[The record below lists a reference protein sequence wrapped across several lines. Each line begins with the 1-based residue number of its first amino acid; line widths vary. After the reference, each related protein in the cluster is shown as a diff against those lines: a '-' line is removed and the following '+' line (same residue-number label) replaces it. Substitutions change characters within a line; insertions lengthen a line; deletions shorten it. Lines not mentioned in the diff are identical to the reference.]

1 MLFFFV
7 MDSHS
12 PPDVCN
18 VFSESQVRLLNA
30 PDPSIPQY
38 EKIFQDDEDEENEE
52 DEGEK
57 TRENRRWEQERNR
70 ILFNYLQFSYYG
82 SSSALLMYEL
92 AWKMSRDNNDLLWW
106 AIIGIT
112 EQYILLKTET
122 DKYVLETGNVR
133 HHVSRLNQTDDSVD
147 SMKLSFDKELNLNL
161 YRHWSVFDSL
171 HHTARMGLPLIEC
184 KQNFATMDLSLRN
197 NIIDIFESKSSK
209 YNMESITLSRSHID
223 SLNLGIDRAKEKLE
237 ILMGQVQTFLDL
249 RLIVSAGPFLYAIIQ
264 DGTPNSQ
271 FFSSPNSLTLL
282 GQFTLRA
289 HASVTQSKKVG
300 NLPLV
305 ISAPLNP
312 EKGTC
317 LVLGVPPISDRSR
330 KNLLG
335 KAFEQSAQKTGIKK
349 EWKLLYTKR
358 SRYYI
363 LQPYISGHLGI
374 SCHGLLISDTSGLKN
389 QEEDMNGTSDPDSKR
404 IKCVFLGDGAVG
416 KTSLI
421 VAYTTD
427 GYTSEYVPTAIDT
440 YDVVVRVDGV
450 PLTFEMCDT
459 PGQEDFDDLRPLV
472 YPNTDV
478 FILCF
483 SVVSPTSFKNIKEK
497 WIPELKKR
505 SSRKTPVLLVGTQS
519 DLREDVNTLLELN
532 RNYEAPVTENEAKK
546 NGIGSGMQ
554 RIYREPEARS
564 GCAVWAPEPE
574 RGFLDVSN
582 SFAVPFDE
590 EEKEVWYLDH
600 EYLENMYAMFKKVNA
615 KERIVGWYH
624 TGPKLHRN
632 DILINDLISNYS
644 SNSVLVIIDAKPSA
658 QRAVGLPTEAYV
670 SHVATE
676 IGAEEAEEVGVEHLL
691 RDIKDTTVGTLSQK
705 SDQSAHGSQ
714 RTTPQAQ
721 RYGKLSQPG
730 HTRKAAS

>member
-1 MLFFFV
+1 MFISDLKKDFFDVICSGGSRVLILVNFDVDALCGVKILQYLLQCDHVPYSLLPIKGKTDLIQQYKQHPGATNILINCGGNVDLVELLDPEENAVFFV

-171 HHTARMGLPLIEC
+171 HHTAYTASKFKVWTLKGKQRLYEFLAELGLPLIEC

-209 YNMESITLSRSHID
+209 YNMESITYGSFTASFGYRHKFCASDVVYALISLMEKTESNESFLKSLDSLSRSHID

-335 KAFEQSAQKTGIKK
+335 KAFEQSAQKTGSKY
-349 EWKLLYTKR
+349 LLDYFDPSLIQLKTEDR
-358 SRYYI
+358 SKFFD
-363 LQPYISGHLGI
+363 G
-374 SCHGLLISDTSGLKN
+374 LIS
-389 QEEDMNGTSDPDSKR
+389 
-404 IKCVFLGDGAVG
+404 I
-416 KTSLI
+416 
-421 VAYTTD
+421 
-427 GYTSEYVPTAIDT
+427 
-440 YDVVVRVDGV
+440 
-450 PLTFEMCDT
+450 LT
-459 PGQEDFDDLRPLV
+459 
-472 YPNTDV
+472 
-478 FILCF
+478 
-483 SVVSPTSFKNIKEK
+483 
-497 WIPELKKR
+497 
-505 SSRKTPVLLVGTQS
+505 
-519 DLREDVNTLLELN
+519 
-532 RNYEAPVTENEAKK
+532 
-546 NGIGSGMQ
+546 
-554 RIYREPEARS
+554 
-564 GCAVWAPEPE
+564 
-574 RGFLDVSN
+574 
-582 SFAVPFDE
+582 
-590 EEKEVWYLDH
+590 
-600 EYLENMYAMFKKVNA
+600 
-615 KERIVGWYH
+615 
-624 TGPKLHRN
+624 
-632 DILINDLISNYS
+632 
-644 SNSVLVIIDAKPSA
+644 
-658 QRAVGLPTEAYV
+658 
-670 SHVATE
+670 
-676 IGAEEAEEVGVEHLL
+676 
-691 RDIKDTTVGTLSQK
+691 
-705 SDQSAHGSQ
+705 
-714 RTTPQAQ
+714 
-721 RYGKLSQPG
+721 
-730 HTRKAAS
+730 